1 MTTNKSSISQAQSYQ
16 EMGEFWDTHEVTDY
30 WDDAE
35 AIELEVDIQSEVKY
49 CALEASLAQQMREL
63 AHQKG
68 VSVETLVNLWLQE
81 RIQAELSE
89 VSTAA

>member
-16 EMGEFWDTHEVTDY
+16 EMGEFWDTHEVTGY
-30 WDDAE
+30 WDDTE
-35 AIELEVDIQSEVKY
+35 AIELEADIQSKVKY
-49 CALEASLAQQMREL
+49 CALEASLAQQMRKL